1 MEIEFCFWTDLDR
14 RIRRTEK
21 FLHWINSGQFQ
32 HGIKP
37 MMFPNLTPEQVEE
50 IYNADF
56 GN

>member
-1 MEIEFCFWTDLDR
+1 MENNFWENLES

-37 MMFPNLTPEQVEE
+37 MMFPNLTPERVEE
-50 IYNADF
+50 IYNVDF
-56 GN
+56 NN